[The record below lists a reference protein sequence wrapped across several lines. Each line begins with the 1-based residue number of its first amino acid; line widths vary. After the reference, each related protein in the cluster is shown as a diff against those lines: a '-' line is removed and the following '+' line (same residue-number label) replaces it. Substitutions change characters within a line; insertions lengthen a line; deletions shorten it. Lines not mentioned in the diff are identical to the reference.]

1 MRKGFFLRL
10 AVNGIRKNRKV
21 YYPYILTAIV
31 TTAMMYIIGTL
42 QGNPDVGN
50 DTLSFALQLGVIVT
64 SLFSVIFLFYTN
76 SFLIKRRKKEFGL
89 YNILGMEKKHL
100 GRVVLWETVIILVIS
115 LALGFALGMLL
126 DKALLLLL
134 ARIVGRQ
141 LAIGFYISRGAM
153 TYTAALISGTFA
165 LIFLNSV
172 RQVYT
177 ANPIELL
184 RSGEVGEREPKTKW
198 IIAILGLLTLGTG
211 YWLSATIRDAAT
223 MIIMFFFAVILVII
237 GTYFLFTAGSI
248 ALLKTLR
255 KRKRFYYKPSH
266 FISVSGMIYR
276 MKQNA
281 VGLSNVCILST
292 MVLVMVFSTVAL
304 WFNMEDIVN
313 KRVSGDIEFVS
324 KDLDI
329 DAFYETV
336 DETLSEMGLTRE
348 NDMAFRYYAFT
359 AFQTRDTF
367 HAASEADDDN
377 LFITPIMLYLVPLED
392 YNRMYGLS
400 ETLSPGEIL
409 LDAYRSDYTYET
421 LSLLG
426 ETLSIKSRTRG
437 RLSNHAVFTSAYDTL
452 FLIMDNQ
459 QSIDRLIR
467 RNTEVYGYKDDAMR
481 CSVSFTI
488 DGTAEQEIAFSDALY
503 DRLKQRFS
511 ITYLNS
517 REALRISMRQ
527 LYGSLLFVGIF
538 LACLFL
544 MAMILII
551 YYKQISEGYD
561 DRERYRIMRKV
572 GLSRREIKHSISS
585 QILIVFFLPLAVAG
599 LHIVFAFPGIN
610 TMFRGLGMDN
620 VSLMG
625 ACALAS
631 FAVFGVIY
639 GAVYLLTA
647 KVYYRIVSE

>member
-10 AVNGIRKNRKV
+10 AVSGICKNRKV

-42 QGNPDVGN
+42 QGNPDIGS
-50 DTLSFALQLGVIVT
+50 DTLSFALQLGVAVT

-100 GRVVLWETVIILVIS
+100 GRVVFWETAVILLIS
-115 LALGFALGMLL
+115 LALGFGLGMLL

-134 ARIVGRQ
+134 ARIVGQQ
-141 LAIGFYISRGAM
+141 LAIGFYVSGSAM
-153 TYTAALISGTFA
+153 AYTAALISGTFA

-177 ANPIELL
+177 ANPVELL
-184 RSGEVGEREPKTKW
+184 RSGAVGEREPKTKW
-198 IIAILGLLTLGTG
+198 IMAGLGVLTLGAG
-211 YWLSATIRDAAT
+211 YWLSTTVKDAAT
-223 MIIMFFFAVILVII
+223 MIIMFFFAVLLVIV

-248 ALLKTLR
+248 ALLKALR
-255 KRKRFYYKPSH
+255 KRKRYYYKPDH

-304 WFNMEDIVN
+304 WFNMDDIVN

-324 KDLDI
+324 KGLDI
-329 DAFYETV
+329 DALYETV

-348 NDMAFRYYAFT
+348 NDQAFRYYSFT
-359 AFQTRDTF
+359 AFQSKDTF
-367 HAASEADDDN
+367 LVSSEADGS
-377 LFITPIMLYLVPLED
+377 LFIAPIMLYMVPLED
-392 YNRMYGLS
+392 YNRMYGLH
-400 ETLSPGEIL
+400 ETLEPGEIL
-409 LDAYRSDYTYET
+409 LDAYRSDYPYET
-421 LSLLG
+421 LAVLG
-426 ETLSIKSRTRG
+426 DTFSIKQRTRG
-437 RLSNHAVFTSAYDTL
+437 RMSNQAVFSSAYDTL
-452 FLIMDNQ
+452 FLIVDDVQVIQ
-459 QSIDRLIR
+459 QLMR
-467 RNTEVYGYKDDAMR
+467 RHTEVYGYKDANMR
-481 CSVSFTI
+481 SSVSFTI
-488 DGTAEQEIAFSDALY
+488 DGSAEQELAFSKALY
-503 DRLKQRFS
+503 QRLKQRFS
-511 ITYLNS
+511 VVYLNS
-517 REALRISMRQ
+517 REELRTSMRQ

-572 GLSRREIKHSISS
+572 GLSRREIKRSISS

-599 LHIVFAFPGIN
+599 LHIGFAFPGIN

-620 VSLMG
+620 PVLMG
-625 ACALAS
+625 VCALAS
-631 FAVFGVIY
+631 FAVFGLIY

-647 KVYYRIVSE
+647 RVYYRIVSE